1 MKFEGKKSPRG
12 PQRDNQWRIKGKSI
26 AFDAAFLGGSST
38 WARTRD
44 LRINSPAL
52 YRLSYRG
59 KIGFLAKFV
68 QMETISIG
76 LNLQKCNNQIL

>member
-1 MKFEGKKSPRG
+1 MRDRWRAMVVQSKK
-12 PQRDNQWRIKGKSI
+12 
-26 AFDAAFLGGSST
+26 ATLGWPFCCQISGSST

-59 KIGFLAKFV
+59 IYRYEIATARMQHAQNSWLLDLG
-68 QMETISIG
+68 S
-76 LNLQKCNNQIL
+76 NQGPTD